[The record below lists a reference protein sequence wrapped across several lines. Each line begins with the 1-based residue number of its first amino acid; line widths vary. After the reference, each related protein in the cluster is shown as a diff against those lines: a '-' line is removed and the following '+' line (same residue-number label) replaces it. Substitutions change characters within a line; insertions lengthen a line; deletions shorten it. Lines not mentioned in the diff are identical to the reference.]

1 MFKKHGK
8 QQLVAI
14 KMPVK
19 LLTGLADVASLC
31 RPNTVVLAS
40 QTIFANNYFKLKIF
54 KSKPIWRQRKSKG

>member
-8 QQLVAI
+8 QQPQAI

-40 QTIFANNYFKLKIF
+40 QDVFEHNYFKLKIF
-54 KSKPIWRQRKSKG
+54 KSKPIRRQR